1 MSNGRRLCEW
11 GQDAVSQHLWRPG
24 RMFVVIF
31 CGTLVAGYVGMLA
44 FSASGCFLSRVVRC
58 FSISRDLI
66 GFSWFAVKG
75 LFLPAIVVA
84 LLVTIFLQ
92 IRGNVVW
99 WNVLV
104 ACLLSALGIGSVGG
118 TWNEPAEVFLLLVV
132 GSIFFAGAQGALLI
146 SNRLCRTSA

>member
-1 MSNGRRLCEW
+1 MSDDQRIVEW
-11 GQDAVSQHLWRPG
+11 DQGAARQHLWRLG

-31 CGTLVAGYVGMLA
+31 CGTLIAGYLAMLA
-44 FSASGCFLSRVVRC
+44 FSASGCFLSHVIRC

-75 LFLPAIVVA
+75 LSLPAVVVA
-84 LLVTIFLQ
+84 LLVAIFLQ
-92 IRGNVVW
+92 IRGSVVW

-104 ACLLSALGIGSVGG
+104 ASLLSALVIGSVGG
-118 TWNEPAEVFLLLVV
+118 TSPAEALLQLVV
-132 GSIFFAGAQGALLI
+132 GLIFFAGAQAAVLI